1 MKKFCKLVC
10 MVMAAVVCFTGCGQK
25 EKTSEVTTPPTQQTE
40 TGKPQAVETEETPVQ
55 TGQPAALQTSEPDIS
70 QAGQGQEVTE
80 ISKQFKNGINNFSYK
95 IFDQLEN
102 GENIFISPY
111 SMAIAISMLDN
122 GAEGESKKEIEQLFG
137 IKDLENWN
145 ACVKY
150 YMSLNKEEE
159 AKLLTANSLWLSE
172 NEVFSDNAE
181 EDFFLPVKQYYN
193 AEKNQLNLASMDAV
207 KQINQWVSDSTNGMI
222 DSILK
227 KPLGEEIPMALLNA
241 VYFKGEWKET
251 FDEKDTQKKK
261 FYGYKTTEKDMMH
274 QEDTEYKYIEKYGMK
289 AIELPYANEKIAMD
303 VFILNDAKDDENTND
318 DEKISEQERDIN
330 KVFRDLSAKEKSNLF
345 AALSKAGK
353 EEISVLELPKFDLEY
368 GVEDISE
375 ALKQVGMKAPFE
387 EGRNEFSN
395 IASDI
400 HVGNVLHKAK
410 IEVNEKG
417 TEASAV
423 TAIMMECDGVALEK
437 EKKEFIANQPFMFVI
452 RDVEND
458 VILFMGSMV
467 D

>member
-1 MKKFCKLVC
+1 
-10 MVMAAVVCFTGCGQK
+10 
-25 EKTSEVTTPPTQQTE
+25 
-40 TGKPQAVETEETPVQ
+40 
-55 TGQPAALQTSEPDIS
+55 
-70 QAGQGQEVTE
+70 
-80 ISKQFKNGINNFSYK
+80 
-95 IFDQLEN
+95 
-102 GENIFISPY
+102 
-111 SMAIAISMLDN
+111 
-122 GAEGESKKEIEQLFG
+122 
-137 IKDLENWN
+137 
-145 ACVKY
+145 
-150 YMSLNKEEE
+150 
-159 AKLLTANSLWLSE
+159 
-172 NEVFSDNAE
+172 
-181 EDFFLPVKQYYN
+181 
-193 AEKNQLNLASMDAV
+193 
-207 KQINQWVSDSTNGMI
+207 
-222 DSILK
+222 
-227 KPLGEEIPMALLNA
+227 
-241 VYFKGEWKET
+241 
-251 FDEKDTQKKK
+251 
-261 FYGYKTTEKDMMH
+261 MMH
-274 QEDTEYKYIEKYGMK
+274 QEDTDYKYIEKYGMK

-303 VFILNDAKDDENTND
+303 VFILNDAKD

-400 HVGNVLHKAK
+400 HVGKVLHKAK
-410 IEVNEKG
+410 IEVNGEG

-423 TAIMMECDGVALEK
+423 TAIMMECDGVALEE
-437 EKKEFIANQPFMFVI
+437 EKKEFIANQPFVFVI